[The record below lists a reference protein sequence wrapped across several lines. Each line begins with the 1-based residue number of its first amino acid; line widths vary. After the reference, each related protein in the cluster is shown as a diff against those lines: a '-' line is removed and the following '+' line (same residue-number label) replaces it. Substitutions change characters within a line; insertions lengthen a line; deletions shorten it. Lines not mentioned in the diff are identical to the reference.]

1 MPYSLYTVRRG
12 GESSVTLLR
21 RRNPVFTPPLN
32 PDELAA
38 VYNAV
43 DALEHLLNDRLTD
56 PVKHAIETAIADL
69 CAGHLPPALC
79 AAVFDRADRPSYT
92 KLAKPDSPDT
102 ACAIYQA
109 AKHSL
114 ETDLDA
120 FALNGCATLDGDAV
134 AVLLTSAIMRG
145 LDATRTRDT
154 PSAATAAAI
163 ATRHAPVFG
172 VIPTDAARHDR
183 YVGMIIGLH
192 VGMYTGIREHLD
204 PFHMGPWH
212 EPLARRHRQLF
223 GEPISL
229 YVRAMVSEMVTAVS
243 GEDACAFDTT
253 YGSPDCF
260 RQARHLA
267 RTQTNAGFTAIYQA
281 YATLG
286 VTDVTEISF
295 AAALEYGAC
304 ALDEALVRCGLER
317 RSDSQTS
324 PPPMR

>member
-1 MPYSLYTVRRG
+1 M
-12 GESSVTLLR
+12 TLLSR
-21 RRNPVFTPPLN
+21 RKPVFSPPLN

-43 DALEHLLNDRLTD
+43 DALDHLLHDRLTD
-56 PVKHAIETAIADL
+56 PVKVAIENAIADL

-79 AAVFDRADRPSYT
+79 AAVFGRADRPPYT
-92 KLAKPDSPDT
+92 KLAEPDSADT

-114 ETDLDA
+114 QTDLDA
-120 FALNGCATLDGDAV
+120 FALNGRGALDGDAV
-134 AVLLTSAIMRG
+134 ALLLTSAIMRG
-145 LDATRTRDT
+145 LDTTRTHDT
-154 PSAATAAAI
+154 PLAATVAAV
-163 ATRHAPVFG
+163 ATFDTPVFG
-172 VIPTDAARHDR
+172 VIPTDPERHDR

-192 VGMYTGIREHLD
+192 VGMYAGIRDHLD
-204 PFHMGPWH
+204 PFHLGSWH
-212 EPLARRHRQLF
+212 ELLARRHQQLF

-229 YVRAMVSEMVTAVS
+229 YVRGMVSEMVTAVS
-243 GEDACAFDTT
+243 GEDALSVDTT
-253 YGSPDCF
+253 YGSPNCF

-267 RTQTNAGFTAIYQA
+267 RTRTNAGFTAIYQA

-317 RSDSQTS
+317 SSASQTS
-324 PPPMR
+324 PPPEMRWEDTRH